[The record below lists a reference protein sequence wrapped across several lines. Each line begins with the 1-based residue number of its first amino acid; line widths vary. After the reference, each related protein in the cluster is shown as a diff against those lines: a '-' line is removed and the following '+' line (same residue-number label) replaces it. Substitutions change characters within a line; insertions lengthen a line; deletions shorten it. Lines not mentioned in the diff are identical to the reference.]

1 MTNTEKKYAKASIS
15 FGLSIAGSI
24 TGLIIGRKYGYKGF
38 WWGLGFWILG
48 GVAGSLISLPF
59 RLLIKTEDLTQSE
72 ADMLAASIKQLTDQ
86 INVPPA
92 QNSMQFS
99 SDKEFKKQ
107 TANAGIQRLAEAGYT
122 YNNGKA
128 IKTA

>member
-1 MTNTEKKYAKASIS
+1 MTNTEKKYIKASIS

-59 RLLIKTEDLTQSE
+59 RLLIKTEDLTQPE
-72 ADMLAASIKQLTDQ
+72 ADMLAKSIKQLVDQ
-86 INVPPA
+86 VNVPPA

-122 YNNGKA
+122 YDNGKA
-128 IKTA
+128 IKNA